1 MTGGL
6 GLAQAFLRFTAYF
19 VLIFVCASAMPL
31 SGVHAQEATPET
43 STTSQT
49 AEQETQPEETKS
61 SETSDS
67 KPEASPATPD
77 ANKSTNGEQTTA
89 DTSPAVMPGMRLKLS
104 CQTDGLGIGHAPPK
118 SSKGL
123 VGLKVDIGDNEG
135 EPGQWSITSYDT
147 KHSESFSTHLKKNGL
162 CSDGCPLRLTTKN
175 GIELWAPKPLS
186 IDKLNKNDLLVI
198 ITLNDKTLELK
209 SSTFQ
214 GTGDGAQPLVFEKGT
229 CEKTP

>member
-1 MTGGL
+1 MTRGL
-6 GLAQAFLRFTAYF
+6 GLAHSLPLFAVYF
-19 VLIFVCASAMPL
+19 ALLFVSTSAMLL
-31 SGVHAQEATPET
+31 SGAQAEEATPDT
-43 STTSQT
+43 SPASKT
-49 AEQETQPEETKS
+49 EQQKTEP
-61 SETSDS
+61 SETN
-67 KPEASPATPD
+67 EATPD
-77 ANKSTNGEQTTA
+77 APPPATDANKSAGGQA
-89 DTSPAVMPGMRLKLS
+89 PAGATLAVTPGMRLKLS

-123 VGLKVDIGDNEG
+123 VGLDVEIGDDDG
-135 EPGQWSITSYDT
+135 KPGQWRITSYDT
-147 KHSESFSTHLKKNGL
+147 KHSESFAAYLKKNGL

-198 ITLNDKTLELK
+198 ITLNEKTLELK

-229 CEKTP
+229 CEKTS